1 MKNKAKEWLKRY
13 LPAEILSIFATLVA
27 ASLTFKVTGSGVKT
41 ALAATWAGN
50 VFYFGYILALDV
62 WQTRKAA
69 QQNGIPYTIKTF
81 SRNLRALLVEFGLAE
96 LFDSFLIRPALMF
109 YLPRW
114 LGNLSWGILLAK
126 LLADFTFYVPAIIS
140 YEISKKKNLRNF
152 H

>member
-1 MKNKAKEWLKRY
+1 MKNNVKEWLKRY
-13 LPAEILSIFATLVA
+13 LPAEILSVVATLLA
-27 ASLTFKVTGSGVKT
+27 AWLTFKLTQSGVKT

-62 WQTRKAA
+62 WQTRNAA
-69 QQNGIPYTIKTF
+69 RQNGIPYTLKTF
-81 SRNLRALLVEFGLAE
+81 SRNLRALLVEFGVAE
-96 LFDSFLIRPALMF
+96 LFDSLLIRPALMY

-126 LLADFTFYVPAIIS
+126 LLADVSFYIPAILS
-140 YEISKKKNLRNF
+140 YEFSKKKKLRDF